1 MQRAVRFIFYLTSLE
16 VKKKNIKPEKGIPHL
31 NIGSDI
37 FSQQVQEN
45 AYIWSGSDRIG
56 DRIGQNTSYNGCVSQ
71 NKEQIAAKHATK
83 VGCLR
88 RFWLCQT
95 R

>member
-1 MQRAVRFIFYLTSLE
+1 MLENLVFFSQRFLLNAYCQHAMQRAVRFIFYLTSLE

-45 AYIWSGSDRIG
+45 AYI
-56 DRIGQNTSYNGCVSQ
+56 
-71 NKEQIAAKHATK
+71 
-83 VGCLR
+83 
-88 RFWLCQT
+88 
-95 R
+95 